1 MSGRFVRAFRT
12 MQAGVSVVAFRRIAD
27 RRGLGRFLGGGRRY
41 EVAMA
46 DGTLR
51 KMTLRELDALLDAR
65 HNPADFWACVD
76 AADRERDHQGDR
88 EQPPDD
94 LVAKRLASSMTAH
107 GQRHERSFRTA
118 LRTTIRSSDS
128 HRSTRSR
135 LRSAWRANRL
145 SPTAATRN
153 R

>member
-118 LRTTIRSSDS
+118 LRAR
-128 HRSTRSR
+128 
-135 LRSAWRANRL
+135 RSARLIATGRRGRA
-145 SPTAATRN
+145 
-153 R
+153 